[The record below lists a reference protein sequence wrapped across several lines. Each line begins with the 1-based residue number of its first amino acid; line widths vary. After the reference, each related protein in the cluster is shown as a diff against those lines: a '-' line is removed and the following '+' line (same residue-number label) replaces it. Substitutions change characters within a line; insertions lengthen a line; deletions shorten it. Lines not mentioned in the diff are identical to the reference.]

1 MANILNNLNWN
12 SLLDS
17 LISLIAALACIIFHE
32 VSHGYVAYRL
42 GDKTAKDMGRLTINP
57 FKHIDVFGLLS
68 FVLFNFGWAKPVQ
81 IDPRNFKNPK
91 RGMAISA
98 LAGPVSNFLMA
109 IVFLFIYGLTV
120 TVLSTGDI
128 GPYVLALI
136 ARIVVFS
143 VTLGVFNLIP
153 MPPLDGSKILFAVA
167 SDELYYKLLRFERY
181 GYIFLLLV
189 ILLNYQTNF
198 LGTATEFV
206 LNHLS
211 FISQAAFNLVN

>member
-1 MANILNNLNWN
+1 LANILNNLNWN